1 MPVVAG
7 TIAAMSTIERVR
19 SEGTRL
25 VKAAAHS
32 GDGIAAAYQVERAF
46 RLEVWVSALMLPAAF
61 WLGRGWVQI
70 ALLAGSVW
78 MVMIVELVNSAI
90 EAVVDRQS
98 LEWHE
103 LAKRAKDVGSAAVL
117 MALLLCACIWGAA
130 LVERFG

>member
-1 MPVVAG
+1 MQALSR
-7 TIAAMSTIERVR
+7 IR

-25 VKAAAHS
+25 VKAASHS
-32 GDGIAAAYQVERAF
+32 SEGMAAAFRAERAF
-46 RLEVWVSALMLPAAF
+46 RLEVLLAAFMLPLAF

-78 MVMIVELVNSAI
+78 MVMIVELINSAI
-90 EAVVDRQS
+90 EAVVDRIS
-98 LEWHE
+98 LDWHE

-117 MALLLCACIWGAA
+117 MALLLSGSIWAAA